1 MWMFSLLTFKSRVLG
16 FAALGVIGIA
26 AALPF
31 ALSEDGP
38 WVSVGFE
45 QSSYAVAEGDSV
57 TVTVTLDVVPDR
69 EVVVPITT
77 TEEGGAS
84 GPDYSGAR
92 HGELRIGHLQRV
104 RGKHSGGQGEAR
116 REPGAAGG
124 DLRHR
129 E

>member
-1 MWMFSLLTFKSRVLG
+1 MFSLLTLKSRVLG

-38 WVSVGFE
+38 WVAVSFE
-45 QSSYAVAEGDSV
+45 QSSYAVAEGQSV
-57 TVTVTLDVVPDR
+57 TVTVTLDVVPGR

-84 GPDYSGAR
+84 DSDYSGVPASVTFASWETEKTFAFHCRAR
-92 HGELRIGHLQRV
+92 H
-104 RGKHSGGQGEAR
+104 RGR
-116 REPGAAGG
+116 R
-124 DLRHR
+124 R
-129 E
+129 